1 MLDQSLLKSHF
12 IGRDG
17 FRWWVGQIAPIDAWK
32 EQVEGGGWS
41 YRYKVRILGYHPYS
55 TAELSNEDL
64 PWAQA
69 LLPTTAGTGSA
80 NCATGVQLQ
89 PGDVVVGFF
98 LDGDDAQI
106 PVILAAFANTNQRA
120 DSPYTS
126 PFVPFTGFNE
136 FIEKN
141 NKTTPSQASQP
152 TSDAQ
157 RSPAD
162 LTDEQAKKLSQQVGQ
177 KVVPTNSAIGDIIPL
192 ANTVRNKQI
201 DKIQGTVKNLIKK
214 IRKFQG
220 DVERIKN
227 EIDKAVDKIVSYCY
241 DFIGGMFDFLIYG
254 NEDKGGKFPGLIGL
268 LKKGLDLLFELVFA
282 QVFAATASYPA
293 AYAAGVA
300 AQKAMVIPVKALEEA
315 FTCIVGQVID
325 NIKSVVADI
334 LNSTVENVSRF
345 VTCAA
350 EQFTGSLLNT
360 LIDTLEVAFA
370 GPLEGVQKILQFF
383 SDFSIGNVLRT
394 GIETLA
400 DFGAM
405 FACNQNMN
413 SFKDLVNNW
422 VLGYGPAADA
432 KAAYD
437 TVQELTNYIAS
448 GQALSSITE
457 CFTDALQFASPPT
470 INIFGGLGSGATAV
484 PIFGDI
490 TTDSSGNTTGSVI
503 GVQVTNSGSGYT
515 FPPFV
520 EIVDDADQGYGAVAR
535 SIIKDGK
542 VTSIYIVSE
551 GENYSIGDISQYSIF
566 DVVVENGGSG
576 YEDATVTDNLGNT
589 YNTQIVDGRIYQVE
603 PLNNVVDT
611 LPILKVISNTGSGA
625 ILRPL
630 LGDPKFNGE
639 VQSVV
644 NCVV

>member
-17 FRWWVGQIAPIDAWK
+17 FRWWIGQIAPINAWK

-106 PVILAAFANTNQRA
+106 PVILAAFANTTQRP
-120 DSPYTS
+120 STSYSS

-177 KVVPTNSAIGDIIPL
+177 QVVSTNSAIGDSVHL

-201 DKIQGTVKNLIKK
+201 DKIQGTVRNLLKK

-220 DVERIKN
+220 DVEKIKA
-227 EIDKAVDKIVSYCY
+227 EIDKAVDKIVTYCNE
-241 DFIGGMFDFLIYG
+241 FVGGLFDYLIYG
-254 NEDKGGKFPGLIGL
+254 DKDKGGSFPGLIGI
-268 LKKGLDLLFELVFA
+268 LKEGLTSLYKLVYA
-282 QVFAATASYPA
+282 QVLAATANPA
-293 AYAAGVA
+293 AAHLAGVA
-300 AQKAMVIPVKALEEA
+300 AQQAMVVPVKKLEEA
-315 FTCIVGQVID
+315 FGCIAGAVID
-325 NIKSVVADI
+325 NLKSAVSDI
-334 LNSTVENVSRF
+334 LNSVVSNVDRF

-360 LIDTLEVAFA
+360 IIDTIEVLIE
-370 GPLEGVQKILQFF
+370 GPLEGIQEILQFF
-383 SDFSIGNVLRT
+383 SDFNVGKIMRK
-394 GIETLA
+394 GIELLA
-400 DFGAM
+400 DLGVT
-405 FACNQNMN
+405 FACNQNMDN
-413 SFKDLVNNW
+413 FKDLVSNW
-422 VLGYGPAADA
+422 VLGYGPASDA

-437 TVQELTNYIAS
+437 IVQEMTNYIAS
-448 GQALSSITE
+448 GQALNNIVE
-457 CFTDALQFASPPT
+457 CFTDALDFASPPT
-470 INIFGGLGSGATAV
+470 INIFGGLGAGATAV
-484 PIFGDI
+484 PIFGNV
-490 TTDSSGNTTGSVI
+490 TTDSSGNTTASVI
-503 GVQVTNSGSGYT
+503 GVQVTNPGSGYT
-515 FPPFV
+515 YPPFV

-535 SIIKDGK
+535 AIIRDGQ
-542 VTSIYIVSE
+542 VSSIYMVSE
-551 GENYSIGDISQYSIF
+551 GENYSVGDISQYS
-566 DVVVENGGSG
+566 VLGVLVENGGNG
-576 YEDATVTDNLGNT
+576 YEDAIVTDNLGNT
-589 YNTQIVDGRIYQVE
+589 YNSQIFDGRIYQVE
-603 PLNNVVDT
+603 PLNNVVDV
-611 LPILKVISNTGSGA
+611 LPTLKVTSNTGTGA

-630 LGDPKFNGE
+630 LGDPKFTGE
-639 VQSVV
+639 IETVV